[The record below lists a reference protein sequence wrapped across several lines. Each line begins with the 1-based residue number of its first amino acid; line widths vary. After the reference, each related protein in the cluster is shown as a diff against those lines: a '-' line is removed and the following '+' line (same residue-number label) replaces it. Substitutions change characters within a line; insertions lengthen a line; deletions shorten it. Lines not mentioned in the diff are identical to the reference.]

1 MGRPSTLAV
10 IRVPWKGTD
19 DKRSSGGAG
28 LTRPKPPKGA
38 GGQQAVDEAIED
50 FLQGHSPRLALPD
63 AVAQMSQAVGE
74 ERRGAC
80 YAEDGEVRRAG
91 RDRAPGE
98 VGNEEADDQAIGK
111 PHPEE
116 LGHGGWTAGKDG
128 QHPYGS
134 LLEFFYGSG
143 RLHLFVGAKREMIE
157 TALQTSGAQGGKKLV
172 LFGELTVVAAMVR
185 QQHVHDGA
193 GDEDDD
199 GGEKNRE
206 PKSREGNHTQP
217 PVGEDEC
224 RGCPRKRASPP
235 RSRGQVWT

>member
-1 MGRPSTLAV
+1 
-10 IRVPWKGTD
+10 
-19 DKRSSGGAG
+19 
-28 LTRPKPPKGA
+28 
-38 GGQQAVDEAIED
+38 
-50 FLQGHSPRLALPD
+50 
-63 AVAQMSQAVGE
+63 MSQAVGE
-74 ERRGAC
+74 E
-80 YAEDGEVRRAG
+80 RRAG

-206 PKSREGNHTQP
+206 PKSREGNHAQP
-217 PVGEDEC
+217 PWDVDEC
-224 RGCPRKRASPP
+224 RGCPHKRVSPH
-235 RSRGQVWT
+235 RSRGQVWTRLLDTKSLQVGATFPLRVVVFVGCWTVRGKTEDGTDAREDDGGGIVAAWL